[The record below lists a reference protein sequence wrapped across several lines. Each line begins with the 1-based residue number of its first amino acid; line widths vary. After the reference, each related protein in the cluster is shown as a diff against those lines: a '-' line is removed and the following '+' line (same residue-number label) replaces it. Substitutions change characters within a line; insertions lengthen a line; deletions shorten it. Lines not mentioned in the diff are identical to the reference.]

1 MCGREESRCVGRG
14 GKGPRAGEGRGPA
27 REGESAESRRG
38 PLGPRLF
45 FTPRSL
51 ASPDFARDTPLP
63 AKAVTRLAPQ
73 TSDRLV
79 RAAGRPRCRGWRAIV
94 GGGAGAVVGVA
105 GEEQNARGRQRP
117 LGERASGKQGGP
129 SGPPLFHPRLR
140 PPHPPNPHRASR
152 RWNMRCLARLVGGGS
167 GCRTGGGG
175 GWSGRAVERRQRRG
189 ASVSKEESAS
199 PPPPPTRRPILTP
212 FLPSHGS
219 QTRASFRLPHP
230 GSLPHPGAEV
240 LPTN

>member
-1 MCGREESRCVGRG
+1 MKTTQGHARAACVCGREESRCVGRG

-105 GEEQNARGRQRP
+105 GEEET
-117 LGERASGKQGGP
+117 ERARP
-129 SGPPLFHPRLR
+129 ATPLRRASVGQTGRAIR
-140 PPHPPNPHRASR
+140 PPPFPP
-152 RWNMRCLARLVGGGS
+152 
-167 GCRTGGGG
+167 
-175 GWSGRAVERRQRRG
+175 
-189 ASVSKEESAS
+189 S
-199 PPPPPTRRPILTP
+199 PPPAPPSQSPPRFTPMEHALPCKVSGWRIGVPDRRGWGLERPR
-212 FLPSHGS
+212 GGE
-219 QTRASFRLPHP
+219 ASTEGR
-230 GSLPHPGAEV
+230 
-240 LPTN
+240 